1 MSKREVLH
9 HLRQYAFIALGVLLM
24 DLGYYFF
31 FSPTNLVPGGVTGI
45 SIIFKPFLASINMPQ
60 SIFLYIIE
68 GICLILG
75 LILLGK
81 DFFFKTILASLLA
94 PTYVF
99 ILEQLVAQEVIM
111 NTVTNK
117 LIVATICGGVLSGL
131 GIGIC
136 LRNNGSTGGM
146 DVIQKSLSKY
156 LHVPYSIAMYST
168 DWIII
173 LIGGF
178 AFNQGIS
185 YNLEYV
191 LFGLACVYLVA
202 YIIDMITL
210 NAKTRRTAYIITS
223 KPNEVKNLIY
233 QAIGRG
239 CTECDV
245 KGGYTN
251 QEKTMLI
258 TVLDKNESYKLGQLI
273 KQVDEDAFTF
283 FTKTKEVV
291 GAYARKPKQE
301 ADAKTRSQ
309 ES

>member
-1 MSKREVLH
+1 
-9 HLRQYAFIALGVLLM
+9 M
-24 DLGYYFF
+24 DIGYYFF

-45 SIIFKPFLASINMPQ
+45 SIIVKPFLETINMPQ

-68 GICLILG
+68 GICLLLG

-81 DFFFKTILASLLA
+81 DFFLKTILASILA
-94 PTYVF
+94 PTFVF
-99 ILEQLVAQEVIM
+99 IFEQLVAQDVIM
-111 NTVTNK
+111 SNVTNK
-117 LIVATICGGVLSGL
+117 LIVATICGGALSGA

-173 LIGGF
+173 LIGGMSF
-178 AFNQGIS
+178 SNGFN

-223 KPNEVKNLIY
+223 CPEEVKQLIFKE
-233 QAIGRG
+233 IGRG

-245 KGGYTN
+245 RGGYTN
-251 QEKTMLI
+251 QDKTMLI
-258 TVLDKNESYKLGQLI
+258 TVLDKNESYKLGELI
-273 KQVDEDAFTF
+273 KSVDADAFTF

-291 GAYARKPKQE
+291 GDYARNPKQ
-301 ADAKTRSQ
+301 DVGKQSKGN
-309 ES
+309 